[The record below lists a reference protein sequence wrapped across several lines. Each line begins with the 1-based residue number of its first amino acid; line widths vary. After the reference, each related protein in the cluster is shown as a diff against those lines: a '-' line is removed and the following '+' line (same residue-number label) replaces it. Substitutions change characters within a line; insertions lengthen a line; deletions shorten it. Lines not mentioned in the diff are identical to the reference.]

1 MVAEM
6 AHLITGAAFNPFL
19 RSNQEKCSSL
29 WSAFERLHMSV
40 ISDIGDLIDAS
51 FRSALCKQP
60 LSRRHHCLPIC
71 PVRVCMGATLLLQEI
86 AQPDVAGRDVM

>member
-1 MVAEM
+1 MSHRGLVCAERARHAVTQAVKQLSGMVAEM

-40 ISDIGDLIDAS
+40 ISDIRDLIDAS
-51 FRSALCKQP
+51 Y
-60 LSRRHHCLPIC
+60 
-71 PVRVCMGATLLLQEI
+71 M
-86 AQPDVAGRDVM
+86 